1 MTKTCPKSGS
11 PPLPGRGA
19 PGGTAGA
26 ARGFRGLRADR
37 PAAAGA
43 KDPLAGAGPA
53 VPQASTQRA
62 KANRTASSVARVRV
76 GGTQALHG
84 KPFRDARPAPDCRA
98 RAPAARRS
106 SANGPP
112 PVVPE
117 VAPPPLNTQA
127 PRRTKVGLLDKS
139 LQTAKPQQVRVPD
152 LPVPGDAQGA
162 EHGGFGRRERL
173 GAEVV
178 AGEADDPRQQGPGLG
193 RRGSTALPRGPADR
207 RCGFR
212 ARGTRPR
219 GGGASMSGP
228 PAAAG
233 QRRARGGSACA
244 PAPRALRTPTA
255 DAARA
260 AARPAGAPS
269 WSRAPPPA
277 LTPRPRRRP
286 PSRRT
291 SQTPAPGRGGLPC
304 QQGP

>member
-1 MTKTCPKSGS
+1 MARSGRPPRSPGTRLCP
-11 PPLPGRGA
+11 A
-19 PGGTAGA
+19 
-26 ARGFRGLRADR
+26 
-37 PAAAGA
+37 
-43 KDPLAGAGPA
+43 AGPA
-53 VPQASTQRA
+53 GPLPVRPTRA
-62 KANRTASSVARVRV
+62 ARTCEPSRTRGGTASSVARVRV

-84 KPFRDARPAPDCRA
+84 KPFRDTRPAPDCGA

-173 GAEVV
+173 GAEAVV
-178 AGEADDPRQQGPGLG
+178 GDADDPRQQGPGLG

-207 RCGFR
+207 RRGFR

-219 GGGASMSGP
+219 G
-228 PAAAG
+228 
-233 QRRARGGSACA
+233 GGSACA